1 MKPGDLVNSYY
12 RKFFGAKAPRTGVI
26 IGVIWSMD
34 CANVYFPDKNK
45 FELIELVWLR
55 KVEDDETR

>member
-12 RKFFGAKAPRTGVI
+12 RRFFGDVEPRTGVI
-26 IGVIWSMD
+26 IGVIWSKG
-34 CANVYFPDKNK
+34 CANVYFPDKNE
-45 FELIELVWLR
+45 FELIDFVWLR